1 MKLHYFLYFLS
12 IGITC
17 IAILIVYHLIIVLP
31 TLAFSDMPNPTA
43 VKIEGGLGIALAI
56 TTTAKLRPFL
66 RRISGL
72 RGAMQKKTD
81 KFHAKYPIVGLDVP
95 VKALEHGDR
104 LKIAGRGDYIYSG
117 KFMGKYVIIPTSGEE
132 AIEITPDEML
142 RNCKE
147 IRGEYGPKWTAPQN

>member
-1 MKLHYFLYFLS
+1 MKRILYY
-12 IGITC
+12 G
-17 IAILIVYHLIIVLP
+17 AILATFIIVLLIGVFICVAIRVDGILIK
-31 TLAFSDMPNPTA
+31 TLIVAAAISAAKVTSKELKGKLNPSQMNA
-43 VKIEGGLGIALAI
+43 
-56 TTTAKLRPFL
+56 
-66 RRISGL
+66 
-72 RGAMQKKTD
+72 D

-147 IRGEYGPKWTAPQN
+147 IRGEYGPKWTAPQQ